1 MPSDPFKPGSRQ
13 TRLDI
18 IFTPCSMGYMNR
30 IAALKCCSSERIFRD
45 VSGKARVTIATIR
58 TFGAL
63 TGSLDVGQA
72 QVAATKL

>member
-1 MPSDPFKPGSRQ
+1 
-13 TRLDI
+13 
-18 IFTPCSMGYMNR
+18 MGYMNR